1 MVTARHAA
9 FAEESAEVEVLHA
22 NLEKMKSLTK
32 KIQGSMGRLDVSGRE
47 VQNAI
52 SPIYGHTQ
60 RLHIANTNVDRIL
73 AAIDKFKEPLDMRV
87 KEERILRSRP
97 DRVGLNEYIGS
108 IDRTNQAL
116 RDLKASGL
124 RSNQQA
130 VGELSTLL
138 KGGTQNLEGVFRD
151 LLQQDSAPIEP
162 LQQITR
168 GAAFPR
174 IPSDK
179 TSQLRVIN
187 AQVADFTKQL
197 GTNGM
202 SGSAAIY
209 VEERGRY
216 LQQSLQNLAAAS
228 MSTARKVNADSIYK
242 PGSNAIGTYSKG
254 LEGMFVAEY
263 ESICEIFHRED
274 WGGVLTATCQSALN
288 MFATT
293 LRDLDAHVR
302 SNLITDCYLAF
313 EIVDVVSNMSFHL
326 EDRTGELKPALSA
339 ALKPIRETAKM
350 ALTALL
356 SDTRGKIQSIQGI
369 PADGSAVLITSD
381 VMHQL
386 QLMTAYL
393 PPLTSLMRSLGDGG
407 WREANQNN
415 SSNSVPTLK
424 SFDVGADGKQLFA
437 HYATDMIDMVLQNLE
452 GRCRALRAGKST
464 QGVFMHNNLAVVD
477 RMIRTSEL
485 EPLLSRSLQPKLD
498 SWRKKSTQAYLD
510 AWKEPSMHLL
520 DVQYTAK
527 QQRPP
532 SNGQPVD
539 SGAIMRTM
547 SSKDKDGIKEKF
559 RSFNVSF
566 DEMVAKHKSFRM
578 EPDVRRHLGREV
590 QTFIEPLY
598 TRFWE
603 RYHEVDKGKGRYV
616 KYDKSQLSAI
626 LGTL

>member
-1 MVTARHAA
+1 MVASRHAA
-9 FAEESAEVEVLHA
+9 FAEESAEVEVLYA
-22 NLEKMKSLTK
+22 NLQKLKSLTK
-32 KIQGSMGRLDVSGRE
+32 KIQGSMSRLDVSGRT
-47 VQNAI
+47 VQDAI
-52 SPIYGHTQ
+52 GPIYGNTQ

-73 AAIDKFKEPLDMRV
+73 AAIDKFKEPLDMRM

-97 DRVGLNEYIGS
+97 DRVGLTEYIGS

-116 RDLKASGL
+116 RELKASGL

-138 KGGTQNLEGVFRD
+138 RGGTQNLEGVFREV
-151 LLQQDSAPIEP
+151 LQQNSASIEP

-187 AQVADFTKQL
+187 AQVADFAKQL
-197 GTNGM
+197 GTSGL

-228 MSTARKVNADSIYK
+228 MSTARKVNADAVYK
-242 PGSNAIGTYSKG
+242 PGSNAISTYSKAI
-254 LEGMFVAEY
+254 EGMFVAEY
-263 ESICEIFHRED
+263 ESICEIFHREE
-274 WGGVLTATCQSALN
+274 WGAVLTATCQTAIA
-288 MFATT
+288 MFTST

-302 SNLITDCYLAF
+302 NNLITDCYLAF
-313 EIVDVVSNMSFHL
+313 EIVDVVSNTSFHL
-326 EDRTGELKPALSA
+326 EDRTGELKPAMST
-339 ALKPIRETAKM
+339 ALKPVRETAKM
-350 ALTALL
+350 ALSALL
-356 SDTRGKIQSIQGI
+356 GDTRGKIQAMTSL
-369 PADGSAVLITSD
+369 PPDGSAVMITSD
-381 VMHQL
+381 VMKQL

-393 PPLTSLMRSLGDGG
+393 PPLSSLMRSLGDGG
-407 WREANQNN
+407 WRETAAGN
-415 SSNSVPTLK
+415 SSSSLPTLK
-424 SFDVGADGKQLFA
+424 SFDVGADGKQLFV
-437 HYATDMIDMVLQNLE
+437 HYSADTIDVLLSNLE
-452 GRCRALRAGKST
+452 GRCRALRVGRST
-464 QGVFMHNNLAVVD
+464 QGVFIHNNLAVID
-477 RMIRTSEL
+477 RMIRSSEL
-485 EPLLSRSLQPKLD
+485 EPLLSRSIQPKLD
-498 SWRKKSTQAYLD
+498 TWRKKSTQAYLD

-527 QQRPP
+527 QPRPP
-532 SNGQPVD
+532 SNGQAVD

-559 RSFNVSF
+559 RSFNISF